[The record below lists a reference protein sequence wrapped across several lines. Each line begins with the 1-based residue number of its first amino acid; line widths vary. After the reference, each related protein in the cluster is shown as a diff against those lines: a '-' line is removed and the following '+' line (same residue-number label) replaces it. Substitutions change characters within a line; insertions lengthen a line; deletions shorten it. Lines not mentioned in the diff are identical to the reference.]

1 MAKSTTRSAKHGSS
15 AGRGRP
21 RKISRSKTS
30 GSRKSELTKSAV
42 PKQKPSFAQ
51 NSAHLRSE
59 LKAARLQAKEALE
72 RQAATADILKVIS
85 RSSVELGSVLRTLV
99 QAVARL
105 CRADQVYMFHLRDDL
120 WHLVADYGLSSEARD
135 YFRNNPFIPGRGATS
150 GRAALE
156 RRAVLI
162 PDVLQDPEYTLGQ
175 GQKIASYRTTLGI
188 PLLREDTLIGVYSL
202 ARTRVEPFTDKE
214 IELATT
220 FADQAVIAIENARL
234 FNETQEALKRQT
246 ATADVLNVIS
256 RSPSDA
262 APVFDVIGERAEI
275 LCNAE
280 ISVGSILDGDLIR
293 VAGIR
298 GISRGD
304 VELFR
309 TNFPMPLERQT
320 VTARTIKSGKV
331 IHVGDVLADPSYD
344 NKELAARTGYRNCLG
359 VPMHD
364 KGRVIGAIFVARTQ
378 SGLFSENQIQLLQT
392 FADQAVI
399 AIQNVR
405 LFEEVQ
411 QRTRD
416 LAESLEQQT
425 ATADVLQVINSSPGQ
440 LEPVFAAMLEKA
452 THLCEASFGI
462 LWLCD
467 GEQFRTAALHG
478 VPPAYAEITRTPI
491 RPLPTNPLGRMLRGE
506 RLIVSTDVSDEEPYR
521 TGDPARRALVDLA
534 GARSVI
540 QVALA
545 KEETFLGSLTV
556 YRKEVRPF
564 SDKQI
569 ALLQNFAAQAVI
581 AIENVNLFNQVQ
593 AKTRDLEES
602 LQQQTATAEVLKSIS
617 RSAFDLDSVLSTLV
631 GSAAKLCDAERG
643 LIFLRKG
650 NLYHTSANFGFS
662 PELEAFARANPLPAD
677 GKSTTARAGA
687 AGTPVQAVDLL
698 ADETQG
704 FLAREYQRLGGHRT
718 NLGVPLRR
726 DGETIGVFTLTRQT
740 VQAFTPRQI
749 ELVQTF
755 ADQAV
760 IAIENSRLLEQVQ
773 AKTRDL
779 EESLQQQTA
788 TADVLKAIS
797 RSAFDLKAVLNALI
811 EAAARLCEADQG
823 TIARQQGQD
832 FVRVATWGY
841 SDEFTRMIVT
851 VPVEPDRGSATGR
864 ALLERATVHIP
875 NVDSDPDY
883 NFTEAKRLGR
893 FKTIIAV
900 PMLREGAPI
909 GVLALTRI
917 EERPFTPKQIELVST
932 FTDQAAIAIENVRL
946 FEQVQAKTQE
956 LSRSP
961 AGHFKFLRVWS
972 VKFLHPRG
980 RT

>member
-1 MAKSTTRSAKHGSS
+1 
-15 AGRGRP
+15 
-21 RKISRSKTS
+21 
-30 GSRKSELTKSAV
+30 
-42 PKQKPSFAQ
+42 
-51 NSAHLRSE
+51 
-59 LKAARLQAKEALE
+59 
-72 RQAATADILKVIS
+72 
-85 RSSVELGSVLRTLV
+85 TLV
-99 QAVARL
+99 QTVGRL
-105 CRADQVYMFHLRDDL
+105 CRADQVYMFHLRHDL
-120 WHLVADYGLSSEARD
+120 WHLIADHGLSIKARE
-135 YFRNNPFIPGRGATS
+135 FFKTNPSPGRGSTS
-150 GRAALE
+150 GRAATEL
-156 RRAVLI
+156 RAVSI
-162 PDVLQDPEYTLGQ
+162 ADVLQDPEYTLGQ
-175 GQKIASYRTTLGI
+175 GQAIAGYRSTLGV
-188 PLLREDTLIGVYSL
+188 PLLSENRLIGVFSI
-202 ARTRVEPFTDKE
+202 ARTRVEPFASKE
-214 IELATT
+214 IELATS

-234 FNETQEALKRQT
+234 FNETQEALERQT
-246 ATADVLNVIS
+246 AT
-256 RSPSDA
+256 
-262 APVFDVIGERAEI
+262 
-275 LCNAE
+275 
-280 ISVGSILDGDLIR
+280 
-293 VAGIR
+293 
-298 GISRGD
+298 
-304 VELFR
+304 
-309 TNFPMPLERQT
+309 
-320 VTARTIKSGKV
+320 
-331 IHVGDVLADPSYD
+331 
-344 NKELAARTGYRNCLG
+344 
-359 VPMHD
+359 
-364 KGRVIGAIFVARTQ
+364 
-378 SGLFSENQIQLLQT
+378 SE
-392 FADQAVI
+392 
-399 AIQNVR
+399 
-405 LFEEVQ
+405 
-411 QRTRD
+411 
-416 LAESLEQQT
+416 
-425 ATADVLQVINSSPGQ
+425 VLQVINSSPRELAPVFDAMLKRAMRLCEAAFGGLWVFEGEHYVAKALCGVPSAYAAYLDQTSVLPGPHTAPYRFLQGERSAIQNVDLAAEEPYLAGDPQRRALVDLGGARSALQAPLIRDEKVLGVITVYRQETGSFSGQ
-440 LEPVFAAMLEKA
+440 HVTLIQNFAEQAAIAIENARLFNEVQNKSRDLEESLQQQTATAEVLRVINSSPGHLEPVFEAMLEKA

-506 RLIVSTDVSDEEPYR
+506 RLIVSADVSDEEPYR

-564 SDKQI
+564 SEKQI

-581 AIENVNLFNQVQ
+581 AIENVKLFEQVQ
-593 AKTRDLEES
+593 AKTHDLEES
-602 LQQQTATAEVLKSIS
+602 LQQQTATADVLKAIS

-631 GSAAKLCDAERG
+631 GSAAKLCEAERG
-643 LIFLRKG
+643 LIFLLKG

-687 AGTPVQAVDLL
+687 SGSPVQAVDLL

-823 TIARQQGQD
+823 TIARRQGQV
-832 FVRVATWGY
+832 FVRVATWGF
-841 SDEFTRMIVT
+841 SDEFARMVGAM
-851 VPVEPDRGSATGR
+851 PVVPDRGSAVGR

-875 NVDSDPDY
+875 NVDRDPEY
-883 NFTEAKRLGR
+883 NFTDAKRLGR
-893 FKTIIAV
+893 FKTIVAV

-909 GVLALTRI
+909 GVLSLTRM
-917 EERPFTPKQIELVST
+917 RSGRSLLSSLNLFQPSPTKQRLRLRTSVSLNKYKLKPKSCP
-932 FTDQAAIAIENVRL
+932 
-946 FEQVQAKTQE
+946 
-956 LSRSP
+956 SP
-961 AGHFKFLRVWS
+961 LKICV
-972 VKFLHPRG
+972 PR
-980 RT
+980 RIV